1 MLHDGVYHTSP
12 IFCAQHIIDFIAQEL
27 YVDIRINICY
37 GVADGPRPWLHKCC
51 YIHILKLLFVVVQ
64 SCHYT
69 QNKKN
74 M

>member
-37 GVADGPRPWLHKCC
+37 GVADGPRHL
-51 YIHILKLLFVVVQ
+51 V
-64 SCHYT
+64 T
-69 QNKKN
+69 
-74 M
+74 